1 MPEATSTGFDPEFIS
16 IPVRWVGRIVSS
28 ESWQDNI
35 IPETFDNESEI
46 KGWGYR
52 YKVRIFAWHTDEK
65 EVVPDEELTIANVI
79 YPITAGSGHG
89 GYSETPALAGSIV
102 TGFFLDGS
110 GGQEPYIDG
119 ILQIT

>member
-1 MPEATSTGFDPEFIS
+1 MLEATSTAFDPEFIS

-35 IPETFDNESEI
+35 IPENFDNDEI

-79 YPITAGSGHG
+79 LSYHRRIWSRW
-89 GYSETPALAGSIV
+89 I
-102 TGFFLDGS
+102 F
-110 GGQEPYIDG
+110 
-119 ILQIT
+119 